1 MWDEWGCGEEDYGL
15 RGGCGSLV
23 VGLWK
28 IKSGYG
34 VWDRYRTAVFDEKGA
49 RKMGWASMKV
59 HRHLDRWASITIT
72 WHRH

>member
-1 MWDEWGCGEEDYGL
+1 MWVEWGCGEEDYDS

-34 VWDRYRTAVFDEKGA
+34 VWDCEWTAVFDEKGA
-49 RKMGWASMKV
+49 
-59 HRHLDRWASITIT
+59 
-72 WHRH
+72 